1 MASER
6 LFLQASDAVFF
17 TAEHRGQP
25 TLHLALAHRGNIME
39 DGAKAESILLRLDP
53 DAGDFTIEQG

>member
-1 MASER
+1 M
-6 LFLQASDAVFF
+6 FF

-53 DAGDFTIEQG
+53 DAGDFTIEQGYDQDCF